1 MNENIKDKEIN
12 NKNMNMQ
19 EFLDKCKTG
28 NIDEKNIPVEILSV
42 FEMLYAKRKE
52 QEQAETKQ
60 NKSAKENTALNMQ
73 SGTPAVSYIDGLSLE
88 DIKYINEQAVS
99 SVEKYTKEKFN
110 MENVAHREY
119 FEYFKQQALKEKE
132 QEIKMKQFEKSLHE
146 KYGPMYEQVETA
158 ARNAF
163 ENMAY
168 RDAKNIIMSRM
179 KGDIETLI
187 TFYDNI
193 YKGLQSEKKMK
204 ENVNENENM
213 VFPPKAIK
221 GGNYTNAG
229 QKQAGYENFI

>member
-110 MENVAHREY
+110 VENVAHREY

-204 ENVNENENM
+204 ENVNENM

>member
-1 MNENIKDKEIN
+1 MNENIKDKETN
-12 NKNMNMQ
+12 SKNMDIQ

-28 NIDEKNIPVEILSV
+28 NIDEKNIPAEILSV

-73 SGTPAVSYIDGLSLE
+73 SGTPAVSYIEGLSLE
-88 DIKYINEQAVS
+88 DIRYINEQAVS
-99 SVEKYTKEKFN
+99 LVEKYTDEKFN
-110 MENVAHREY
+110 MESVAHREY
-119 FEYFKQQALKEKE
+119 FEYFKQQILKAKE

-146 KYGPMYEQVETA
+146 KYGTMYEQVETA

-168 RDAKNIIMSRM
+168 RDAKTIIMSRM

-193 YKGLQSEKKMK
+193 YKGLVSDKKAQAGI
-204 ENVNENENM
+204 NENT

-221 GGNYTNAG
+221 GGNYANAS

>member
-1 MNENIKDKEIN
+1 MNENIKDKETY

-28 NIDEKNIPVEILSV
+28 NIDEKNIPAEILSL

-52 QEQAETKQ
+52 QEQAESKQ
-60 NKSAKENTALNMQ
+60 NNAEKENTAGNMQ
-73 SGTPAVSYIDGLSLE
+73 ANMPSVSYIDGLSLE

-110 MENVAHREY
+110 MENVSHREY

-132 QEIKMKQFEKSLHE
+132 QEIKIKQFEKSLHE
-146 KYGPMYEQVETA
+146 KYGPMYDQVETA

-193 YKGLQSEKKMK
+193 YKGLQSEKKAK
-204 ENVNENENM
+204 ENINENT

-221 GGNYTNAG
+221 GGNYTNAAH
-229 QKQAGYENFI
+229 KQAGYENFI

>member
-12 NKNMNMQ
+12 NKNMNIQ

-52 QEQAETKQ
+52 QAETKQ
-60 NKSAKENTALNMQ
+60 NNSAKENTALNMQ
-73 SGTPAVSYIDGLSLE
+73 SGTPAVSYIDSLSLE

-204 ENVNENENM
+204 ENVNENM

>member
-146 KYGPMYEQVETA
+146 KYGPMYEQVEIA

-204 ENVNENENM
+204 ENVNENM

-221 GGNYTNAG
+221 GGNYANAS

>member
-1 MNENIKDKEIN
+1 MNENIKDKETN
-12 NKNMNMQ
+12 DKNMNMQ

-60 NKSAKENTALNMQ
+60 NNSAKENTALNIQ

-132 QEIKMKQFEKSLHE
+132 QEIKMKQFEKNLHE
-146 KYGPMYEQVETA
+146 KYGLMYEQVETA

-193 YKGLQSEKKMK
+193 YKGLQSEKKAK
-204 ENVNENENM
+204 ESINENT

>member
-1 MNENIKDKEIN
+1 MNENIKDKETN
-12 NKNMNMQ
+12 SKNMNMQ

-28 NIDEKNIPVEILSV
+28 NIDEKNIPAEILSV
-42 FEMLYAKRKE
+42 FEILYTKRKE
-52 QEQAETKQ
+52 REQVENKQ
-60 NKSAKENTALNMQ
+60 NNSAKENTSLSMQ
-73 SGTPAVSYIDGLSLE
+73 AHTSAVSYIDGLSLE
-88 DIKYINEQAVS
+88 DIKHINEQAVS
-99 SVEKYTKEKFN
+99 SVEKYTEEKFN
-110 MENVAHREY
+110 MENVSHREY
-119 FEYFKQQALKEKE
+119 FEYFKQQLLKEKE
-132 QEIKMKQFEKSLHE
+132 QEIKIKQFEKSLHE
-146 KYGPMYEQVETA
+146 KYGQMYEQVETA

-193 YKGLQSEKKMK
+193 YKGLQSEKKAK
-204 ENVNENENM
+204 ESINENT

-221 GGNYTNAG
+221 GGNYSNAC

>member
-1 MNENIKDKEIN
+1 MNENIKDKETN
-12 NKNMNMQ
+12 DKNMNMQ

-60 NKSAKENTALNMQ
+60 NNSAKENTALNIQ

-99 SVEKYTKEKFN
+99 SVEKYTNEKFN

-132 QEIKMKQFEKSLHE
+132 QEIKMKQFEKNLHE
-146 KYGPMYEQVETA
+146 KYGLMYEQVETA

-204 ENVNENENM
+204 ENVNENM

-221 GGNYTNAG
+221 SGNYTNAG

>member
-204 ENVNENENM
+204 ENVNENM

>member
-73 SGTPAVSYIDGLSLE
+73 SGAPAVSYIEGLSLE

-132 QEIKMKQFEKSLHE
+132 QEIKMKQFEKSLYE

-204 ENVNENENM
+204 ENVNENM

>member
-1 MNENIKDKEIN
+1 MNENIKDKETN

-19 EFLDKCKTG
+19 EFLYKCKTG

-52 QEQAETKQ
+52 QEQAENKQ
-60 NKSAKENTALNMQ
+60 NTAGNMQ
-73 SGTPAVSYIDGLSLE
+73 PNIPAAAYIDGLSLE

-146 KYGPMYEQVETA
+146 KYGTMYEQVETA

-204 ENVNENENM
+204 ENVNENM

>member
-1 MNENIKDKEIN
+1 MNENIKDKETN
-12 NKNMNMQ
+12 SKNMNMQ

-28 NIDEKNIPVEILSV
+28 NIDEKNIPAEILSV
-42 FEMLYAKRKE
+42 FEILYTKRKE
-52 QEQAETKQ
+52 REQVENKQ
-60 NKSAKENTALNMQ
+60 NNSAKENTSLSMQ
-73 SGTPAVSYIDGLSLE
+73 SHTSAVSYIDGLSLE
-88 DIKYINEQAVS
+88 DIKHINEQAVS
-99 SVEKYTKEKFN
+99 SVEKYTEEKFN
-110 MENVAHREY
+110 MENVSHREY
-119 FEYFKQQALKEKE
+119 FEYFKQQLLKEKE
-132 QEIKMKQFEKSLHE
+132 QEIKIKQFEKSLHE
-146 KYGPMYEQVETA
+146 KYGQMYEQVETA

-193 YKGLQSEKKMK
+193 YKGLQSEKKAK
-204 ENVNENENM
+204 ESINENT

-221 GGNYTNAG
+221 GGNYSNAC

>member
-52 QEQAETKQ
+52 QAAQ
-60 NKSAKENTALNMQ
+60 KENTAGNIHAN
-73 SGTPAVSYIDGLSLE
+73 TPAVSYIEGLSLE

-119 FEYFKQQALKEKE
+119 FEYFKQQALKAKE

-146 KYGPMYEQVETA
+146 KYGTMYEQVETA

-204 ENVNENENM
+204 ENVNENM

-221 GGNYTNAG
+221 GGNYTNAS

>member
-1 MNENIKDKEIN
+1 MNENIKDKETN
-12 NKNMNMQ
+12 DKNMNMQ

-60 NKSAKENTALNMQ
+60 NNSAKENTALTIQ

-132 QEIKMKQFEKSLHE
+132 QEIKMKQFEKNLHE
-146 KYGPMYEQVETA
+146 KYGSMYEQVETA

-204 ENVNENENM
+204 ENVNENM

>member
-204 ENVNENENM
+204 ENVNENM
-213 VFPPKAIK
+213 VFPPKAIQ

-229 QKQAGYENFI
+229 QKQTGYENFI

>member
-73 SGTPAVSYIDGLSLE
+73 SGTPAVSYIEGLSLE

-110 MENVAHREY
+110 MENAAHREY

-204 ENVNENENM
+204 ENVNENM

-221 GGNYTNAG
+221 GGNYANAG

>member
-1 MNENIKDKEIN
+1 MNENIKDKEKN
-12 NKNMNMQ
+12 NKNITMQ

-28 NIDEKNIPVEILSV
+28 NIDEKNIPEEILSL

-52 QEQAETKQ
+52 QEQAV
-60 NKSAKENTALNMQ
+60 NKENNSAKENAALAMQ
-73 SGTPAVSYIDGLSLE
+73 ANTPAVSYIEGLSLE
-88 DIKYINEQAVS
+88 DIKYINEHAVK
-99 SVEKYTKEKFN
+99 SVEQYTKEKFN
-110 MENVAHREY
+110 NENAAHREY
-119 FEYFKQQALKEKE
+119 FEYFKQQALKDKE

-193 YKGLQSEKKMK
+193 YKGLQSEAKAKD
-204 ENVNENENM
+204 NVNGNT

-221 GGNYTNAG
+221 GGNYAHTG

>member
-1 MNENIKDKEIN
+1 MNENIKDKETNSIN
-12 NKNMNMQ
+12 IQ
-19 EFLDKCKTG
+19 ELLDKCKTG
-28 NIDEKNIPVEILSV
+28 NIDETNIPKDLLLI

-52 QEQAETKQ
+52 QEQAENKQ
-60 NKSAKENTALNMQ
+60 NTAGNIQ
-73 SGTPAVSYIDGLSLE
+73 PNIPAAAYIDGLNLE
-88 DIKYINEQAVS
+88 DIKYINEQAAGN
-99 SVEKYTKEKFN
+99 VEKYTGEKFN
-110 MENVAHREY
+110 MENISHREY

-146 KYGPMYEQVETA
+146 KYGSMYEQVETA

-179 KGDIETLI
+179 QGDIDTLI

-193 YKGLQSEKKMK
+193 YKGLQSEKKVK
-204 ENVNENENM
+204 ENINEDT
-213 VFPPKAIK
+213 VFPPKAMK
-221 GGNYTNAG
+221 GGNYANAA

>member
-119 FEYFKQQALKEKE
+119 FEYFKQQALKAKE

-204 ENVNENENM
+204 ENVNENM

>member
-204 ENVNENENM
+204 ENVNENM
-213 VFPPKAIK
+213 VFPPKAMK

>member
-110 MENVAHREY
+110 VENVAHREY

-204 ENVNENENM
+204 ENVNENM

-229 QKQAGYENFI
+229 QKHAGYENFI

>member
-42 FEMLYAKRKE
+42 FEMLYAKRK
-52 QEQAETKQ
+52 EQAETKQ

-204 ENVNENENM
+204 ENVNENM

>member
-1 MNENIKDKEIN
+1 MNENIKDKETN
-12 NKNMNMQ
+12 DKNMNMQ

-60 NKSAKENTALNMQ
+60 NNSAKENTALNIQ

-132 QEIKMKQFEKSLHE
+132 QEIKMKQFEKNLHE
-146 KYGPMYEQVETA
+146 KYGLMYEQVETA

-204 ENVNENENM
+204 ENVNENM

>member
-60 NKSAKENTALNMQ
+60 NNSAKENTALNMQ

-132 QEIKMKQFEKSLHE
+132 QEIKMKQFEKNLHE
-146 KYGPMYEQVETA
+146 KYGLMYEQVETA

-204 ENVNENENM
+204 ENVNENM

>member
-60 NKSAKENTALNMQ
+60 NKSAKENTALNIQ

-187 TFYDNI
+187 VFYDNI

-204 ENVNENENM
+204 ENVNENM

>member
-1 MNENIKDKEIN
+1 MNENIKDKETN
-12 NKNMNMQ
+12 DKNMNMQ

-60 NKSAKENTALNMQ
+60 NNSAKENTALNIQ

-132 QEIKMKQFEKSLHE
+132 QEIKMKQFEKNLHE
-146 KYGPMYEQVETA
+146 KYGSMYEQVETA

-204 ENVNENENM
+204 ENVNENM

>member
-1 MNENIKDKEIN
+1 MNENIKDKETN
-12 NKNMNMQ
+12 SKNMNMQ
-19 EFLDKCKTG
+19 EFLDKCRTG
-28 NIDEKNIPVEILSV
+28 NIDEKNIPAEILSV
-42 FEMLYAKRKE
+42 FEILYTKRKE
-52 QEQAETKQ
+52 REQVENKQ
-60 NKSAKENTALNMQ
+60 NNSAKENTSLSMQ
-73 SGTPAVSYIDGLSLE
+73 AHTSAVSYIDGLSLE
-88 DIKYINEQAVS
+88 DIKHINEQAVS

-110 MENVAHREY
+110 MENVSHREY
-119 FEYFKQQALKEKE
+119 FEYFKQQVLKEKE
-132 QEIKMKQFEKSLHE
+132 QEIKIKQFEKSLHE
-146 KYGPMYEQVETA
+146 KYGTMYEQVETA

-193 YKGLQSEKKMK
+193 YKGLQSEKKAK
-204 ENVNENENM
+204 ESINENT

-221 GGNYTNAG
+221 GGNYSNAC

>member
-28 NIDEKNIPVEILSV
+28 NIDEKNIPIEILSV

-52 QEQAETKQ
+52 QEQAETKL

-204 ENVNENENM
+204 ENVNENM

>member
-1 MNENIKDKEIN
+1 MNENIKDNETN
-12 NKNMNMQ
+12 SKNINMQ

-52 QEQAETKQ
+52 QEQVENKQ
-60 NKSAKENTALNMQ
+60 NNSAKENTALSIHAN
-73 SGTPAVSYIDGLSLE
+73 TPAVSYINGLSLE
-88 DIKYINEQAVS
+88 DIKHINEQAVS

-110 MENVAHREY
+110 MENVSHREY
-119 FEYFKQQALKEKE
+119 FEYFKQQVLKEKE
-132 QEIKMKQFEKSLHE
+132 QEIKIKQFEKSLHE

-168 RDAKNIIMSRM
+168 RDARNIIMSRM
-179 KGDIETLI
+179 KGEIETLI

-193 YKGLQSEKKMK
+193 YKGLQSEKKAK
-204 ENVNENENM
+204 ESINENT

-221 GGNYTNAG
+221 GGNYTNTG

>member
-99 SVEKYTKEKFN
+99 LVEKYTKEKFN

-204 ENVNENENM
+204 ENVNENM

>member
-28 NIDEKNIPVEILSV
+28 NIDEKNIPIEILSV

-52 QEQAETKQ
+52 QEQAETKL

-193 YKGLQSEKKMK
+193 YKGLVSDKKAQAGI
-204 ENVNENENM
+204 NENT